1 MKSLRTRITVLATGF
16 TFVVLLL
23 VAGSLIA
30 AQERQLND
38 AVDAA
43 LSDAV
48 TDAQLELGV
57 TFRSGGGSRRGSISR
72 EAVRLLATNSQL
84 IRADGRV
91 EVASGDLRDVEAILD
106 PEAAFSDEL
115 AGQFRTVTSEQDERF
130 RVAATPVGDNF
141 ALIIGYSMADVDE
154 SQRALRRSLMV
165 ILPILAGLLAI
176 LLWIVTG
183 RALQPVEAMRREA
196 DAISSDELQA
206 RLTAPRTEELG
217 RLANTLNAMLGR
229 IQNSVEA
236 QQQFVADASHE
247 LRSPLTGIRSQLEV
261 NITHP
266 EVAGRDEAE
275 QEMLAET
282 IRMQAL
288 VENLL
293 ALARSDQ
300 GRQHVAKAWVDLDD
314 VVLSEVAAA
323 RHDGIVIDAS
333 AVSAAQII
341 GSADQLRRVVR
352 NLLSNA
358 VRHANSRVEISLA
371 ERAAGVF
378 LTVSDDGPGV
388 PIAMRD
394 KIFERFTRSEEA
406 RDRDSGGSGLGLA
419 ISRTIIEGHGGSLT
433 LDPGLTA
440 GARFFVHLP
449 ANPDSS

>member
-1 MKSLRTRITVLATGF
+1 MRSLRTRITLLATGF
-16 TFVVLLL
+16 TFAVLLL

-30 AQERQLND
+30 AQQRQLND

-48 TDAQLELGV
+48 ADAQLELGV
-57 TFRSGGGSRRGSISR
+57 TFRSSGGVRRGSISR
-72 EAVRLLATNSQL
+72 EAVRILATNSQL
-84 IRADGRV
+84 IRADGRI
-91 EVASGDLRDVEAILD
+91 EVATGDLRDVEAILD
-106 PEAAFSDEL
+106 PETAFSDEL
-115 AGQFRTVTSEQDERF
+115 AGQFRTVVSNRGDRF
-130 RVAATPVGDNF
+130 RVAATPVGENF

-154 SQRALRRSLMV
+154 SQEALRRSLMV
-165 ILPILAGLLAI
+165 ILPFLAGLLAF

-183 RALQPVEAMRREA
+183 RALRPVEAMRREA
-196 DAISSDELQA
+196 DAISSSQLQT

-217 RLANTLNAMLGR
+217 RLAQTLNAMLER

-261 NITHP
+261 NINHP
-266 EVAGRDEAE
+266 EAAGREEAE
-275 QEMLAET
+275 QEMLNET

-288 VENLL
+288 VEDLL

-314 VVLSEVAAA
+314 VVLSEVAAVQ
-323 RHDGIVIDAS
+323 HNGIVIDTS
-333 AVSAAQII
+333 TVSAAQLI
-341 GSADQLRRVVR
+341 GNADQLRRVVR

-358 VRHANSRVEISLA
+358 VRHANSRVIVSLV
-371 ERAAGVF
+371 ENEAGVF
-378 LTVSDDGPGV
+378 LTVGDDGPGV
-388 PIAMRD
+388 PTAVRD
-394 KIFERFTRSEEA
+394 KIFERFIRSEEA

-419 ISRTIIEGHGGSLT
+419 ISRTIVEGHGGTIT
-433 LDPGLTA
+433 LDPGSGS

-449 ANPDSS
+449 STVVGS